1 MKEYIDDMI
10 KDLAKLISIKSV
22 RSEAVQGAPYGEN
35 TLKAL
40 EAMLDLGKAHGLKTK
55 NIDGRAG
62 YIEYGEGDEMIGI
75 LLHLDVVPE
84 GDGWN
89 TDPYILAEK
98 DGYLY
103 GRGTADDKGPA
114 IAAFYALLDLI
125 DKDEIKGYRV
135 RLIFGLDEECGSSCI
150 EHYVKTEELPTMGF
164 VPDADFPLIY
174 AEKGILNVVLGSEGS
189 KNISLK
195 AGERPNVVPGKCY
208 ITYKGEQ
215 KVYEGVPSHGAAP
228 YLGINAIKT
237 AVLNSPVIKGHPII
251 KFFENCLMDKHYG
264 EGLGIDLKDESGRLT
279 VNPGIMAIEKDQ
291 SYVVLNI
298 RYPVTCDHEQIV
310 KSISEAAGKYGVV
323 VTNVSDNPPLY
334 VDKTSMLVSTL
345 LEVYRDITG
354 DMTEPLAIGGGT
366 YARSMPNLV
375 AYGMNMPED
384 PDCAHQANE
393 CIKKQRLYESAAI
406 YREGIKR
413 LGMAAI
419 SQIKRCR

>member
-22 RSEAVQGAPYGEN
+22 RSKAVEGAPYGQN
-35 TLKAL
+35 TLNAL
-40 EAMLDLGKAHGLKTK
+40 ETVLDMGKAYGLKTK

-62 YIEYGEGDEMIGI
+62 YIEYGEGEAMIGI

-84 GDGWN
+84 GDGWV
-89 TDPYILAEK
+89 TDPYTLTEK

-114 IAAFYALLDLI
+114 IAALYALFDLI
-125 DKDEIKGYRV
+125 KKDEIEGYRV

-150 EHYVKTEELPTMGF
+150 EHYVKTEELPTLGF

-189 KNISLK
+189 DAVSLK

-208 ITYKGEQ
+208 ITYRGEQ
-215 KVYEGVPSHGAAP
+215 KVYEGVPAHGAAP
-228 YLGINAIKT
+228 YAGVNAIKT
-237 AVLNSPVIKGHPII
+237 AVMNSQVIKGLPII
-251 KFFENCLMDKHYG
+251 TFFENCLMDKHYG
-264 EGLGIDLKDESGRLT
+264 EGLGIDPKDESGRLT

-298 RYPVTCDHEQIV
+298 RYPVTCDHKQIV
-310 KSISEAAGKYGVV
+310 DSINKAADKYGIV

-334 VDKTSMLVSTL
+334 VDKGSILVSTL
-345 LEVYRDITG
+345 LKVYREITG

-375 AYGMNMPED
+375 AYGMNMPGD

-393 CIKKQRLYESAAI
+393 YIKKQRLYESAAI

-413 LGMAAI
+413 LGMAAV
-419 SQIKRCR
+419 SQTKRCR